1 MGILAAVT
9 PGVKQSI
16 SIPRINANID
26 DLKALCTINIDY
38 YKPPITNKMSTM
50 TFAELKNLKKLDPTW
65 KLDLLCKVV
74 WPVMKSHIPSWSGF
88 MQMVQKREY
97 PGQSAFTFLPMIDM
111 DPSDLS
117 CIYSTLKFICS
128 QAKSYGVKAI
138 VTFDQPLY
146 WKALSIIT
154 NEPTTSELQSI
165 ILRLGGFHSEMS
177 FLGSIGQL
185 MSGSGLNEVLETVYS
200 TNAVGHMM
208 TGKALARAVR
218 GHLLVDTALNALLVS
233 MTFDIPLPDEEQYLT
248 NEEHVQDMN
257 QSFESNQ
264 IAETAT
270 E

>member
-1 MGILAAVT
+1 
-9 PGVKQSI
+9 
-16 SIPRINANID
+16 
-26 DLKALCTINIDY
+26 
-38 YKPPITNKMSTM
+38 
-50 TFAELKNLKKLDPTW
+50 
-65 KLDLLCKVV
+65 
-74 WPVMKSHIPSWSGF
+74 
-88 MQMVQKREY
+88 
-97 PGQSAFTFLPMIDM
+97 MIDM

-128 QAKSYGVKAI
+128 QVKSYGVKVI

-146 WKALSIIT
+146 WKALTIIT
-154 NEPTTSELQSI
+154 NESTTSELQSI
-165 ILRLGGFHSEMS
+165 NLRLGGFHSEMS

-185 MSGSGLNEVLETVYS
+185 MSGSGLNEVLETVHS

-248 NEEHVQDMN
+248 NEEHVQDRN

-264 IAETAT
+264 IAENSTEEQEPVSNSSQDILSVAINLYNQLINEDISVDTICKSGILDDINARIAAKIKGLEVSRTASLWMRYSDMVNILKRSIKAERT
-270 E
+270 GNWEPHLQTLQGMLPHFAAAGHA